1 MPGDA
6 RDLPLSVIE
15 SSFDF
20 VVYSDHLGLIAEKA
34 SEEEA
39 MRSLQQ
45 HQRRHP
51 KSDAAVFKRSKDAWR
66 ILVAS
71 SPVSDNLP

>member
-6 RDLPLSVIE
+6 RDLPLSVID
-15 SSFDF
+15 SHLAF

-34 SEEEA
+34 DEDEA
-39 MRSLQQ
+39 MRSLEQ

-66 ILVAS
+66 IVVGS
-71 SPVSDNLP
+71 SPANDKSG